1 VIIPLI
7 FFSISS
13 SKRILYILHFY
24 SLIAILIAE
33 LISVSQKK
41 HIKKITSFIFIY
53 SLVIFSLFSATQLFD
68 TDIKIPSLSV
78 VTGVFMILI
87 TILLFSSKK
96 INRQSKVVFSTFV
109 VSAFLVIAASH
120 IMNLNELKVNSP
132 KPVTD
137 FIFKNNLND
146 REILIYNTRKPAIA
160 FGLNKSVISLYDG
173 SKDLARETQFE
184 QDTLWKQYLID
195 MSNDN
200 EVSKIRS
207 LQKEP
212 TVLLIYKRLLP
223 EDRLWLT
230 DGYENVKQ
238 MQKWTI
244 YY

>member
-1 VIIPLI
+1 
-7 FFSISS
+7 
-13 SKRILYILHFY
+13 
-24 SLIAILIAE
+24 
-33 LISVSQKK
+33 
-41 HIKKITSFIFIY
+41 
-53 SLVIFSLFSATQLFD
+53 
-68 TDIKIPSLSV
+68 
-78 VTGVFMILI
+78 MILI

-137 FIFKNNLND
+137 FIIKNDLND

-173 SKDLARETQFE
+173 SRDLARETQFE

-195 MSNDN
+195 MKKEN
-200 EVSKIRS
+200 EVAKLKTIMEE
-207 LQKEP
+207 KP
-212 TVLLIYKRLLP
+212 TVLIVYRHPLP
-223 EDRLWLT
+223 DDLLWLI
-230 DGYENVKQ
+230 DGYDNVKT
-238 MQKWTI
+238 MEKWSI